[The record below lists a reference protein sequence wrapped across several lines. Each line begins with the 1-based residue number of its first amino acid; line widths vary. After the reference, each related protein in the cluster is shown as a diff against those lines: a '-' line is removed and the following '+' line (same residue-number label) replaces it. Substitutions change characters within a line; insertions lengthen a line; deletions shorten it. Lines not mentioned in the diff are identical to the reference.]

1 MCREEI
7 QQDFSYI
14 SGGLTNYTQ
23 VSSGHEVFV
32 QVEVIKLGE
41 IIVEYLVCA

>member
-1 MCREEI
+1 MPSLVRHMHKEEI

-14 SGGLTNYTQ
+14 NDGLTSYTQ

-32 QVEVIKLGE
+32 QVFL
-41 IIVEYLVCA
+41 